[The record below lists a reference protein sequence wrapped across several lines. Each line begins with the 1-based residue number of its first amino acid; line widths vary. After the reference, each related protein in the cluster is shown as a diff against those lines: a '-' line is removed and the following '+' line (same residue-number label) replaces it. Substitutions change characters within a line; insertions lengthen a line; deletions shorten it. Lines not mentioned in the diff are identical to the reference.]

1 MLHLI
6 SGQHPLKVWDVQ
18 QRVDER
24 IASEEMI
31 CVCVCLIVPCIGN
44 GGVVLSAAV
53 PVDGKGKIPVVQK
66 IFRLSNADSESGNVG
81 CV

>member
-18 QRVDER
+18 ERVDER

-31 CVCVCLIVPCIGN
+31 ASDETCLGFGVCVSVSLIVPCIGN

-53 PVDGKGKIPVVQK
+53 PVDGKGKIPVVQNS
-66 IFRLSNADSESGNVG
+66 FPTE
-81 CV
+81 